1 MYWSDEALDF
11 PHFLSWQM
19 SLRCYVLAEY
29 SLIRLQFSRIRN
41 YSVHCERPRK
51 GRVIR
56 GV

>member
-11 PHFLSWQM
+11 PPFLSWQM